1 MKKRYLKHFI
11 LCLIVL
17 LTLAPYHTHAEE
29 QNGSGQIV
37 PLFSNIDI
45 FRSTFEISNDGKTSN
60 AVFLDARNVDK
71 VVVEAYL
78 QQYKG
83 GKWITVKNWS
93 NSKEGTTCS
102 LSQDWYVARGYSYR
116 LVTYGYVYQGLRLVE
131 STSDT
136 SSVSDY

>member
-1 MKKRYLKHFI
+1 MKKIYVKAFIVYL
-11 LCLIVL
+11 LVVL
-17 LTLAPYHTHAEE
+17 FLTPTYTNAQELNGNE
-29 QNGSGQIV
+29 QIS
-37 PLFSNIDI
+37 PMFSNIIAFD
-45 FRSTFEISNDGKTSN
+45 STFDISGNGKTTN
-60 AVFLDARNVDK
+60 AVYLYSRNVDK

-102 LSQDWYVARGYSYR
+102 LSQDWYVASGYSYR
-116 LVTYGYVYQGLRLVE
+116 LVTYGYVYQGSKLVE

-136 SSVSDY
+136 SRVIDY